1 MANVMAIGPRMR
13 RAALEAQAANLLSA
27 SRFVL
32 AAAWLIAFIHGDRRP
47 EVLGPIA
54 LSAALSDLADGPL
67 ARQRHS
73 AHRFGRW
80 LDSLADVA
88 FVLTA
93 LTCEA
98 QAGAIP
104 AYIPVLIGASF
115 AQYAI
120 DSILISGSALPVKSR
135 LGHWGGVT
143 NFALVLLLAFAPY
156 PRWPAILVREA
167 SPLLAI
173 FYLAAIIERALRYVP
188 IQYHALSASVVSSRL
203 ARGK

>member
-1 MANVMAIGPRMR
+1 MANAMTIGVRMR
-13 RAALEAQAANLLSA
+13 RAAVGAQAANLLSA

-32 AAAWLIAFIHGDRRP
+32 AAAWLVAFIHGDRGP
-47 EVLGPIA
+47 QVLGPTA
-54 LSAALSDLADGPL
+54 LCAALSDFADGPL
-67 ARQRHS
+67 ARKMHS
-73 AHRFGRW
+73 THRFGRW
-80 LDSLADVA
+80 LDSLADIA

-104 AYIPVLIGASF
+104 VYIPVLIGISF

-120 DSILISGSALPVKSR
+120 DSIVISSSALPVKSR
-135 LGHWGGVT
+135 LGHWGGVS

-156 PRWPAILVREA
+156 PRWPAILVRET
-167 SPLLAI
+167 SPLLAV
-173 FYLAAIIERALRYVP
+173 FYLAAIVERVLGYIT
-188 IQYHALSASVVSSRL
+188 IQYPAPSSSKVSSRL

>member
-1 MANVMAIGPRMR
+1 MAIGLRMR
-13 RAALEAQAANLLSA
+13 RATVQAQAANLLSA

-32 AAAWLIAFIHGDRRP
+32 AAAWLVAFIHGDRRP
-47 EVLGPIA
+47 EVLVPIA
-54 LSAALSDLADGPL
+54 LSAALSDFADGPL
-67 ARQRHS
+67 ARQMHS

-80 LDSLADVA
+80 LDSLADIA

-104 AYIPVLIGASF
+104 AYIPFLIGASF

-120 DSILISGSALPVKSR
+120 DSIVIGGSVLPLKSR
-135 LGHWGGVT
+135 LGHWGGIA

-173 FYLAAIIERALRYVP
+173 FYLAAIIERALGYVT
-188 IQYHALSASVVSSRL
+188 IQYPAPSPSVVSSRL
-203 ARGK
+203 ARGR